1 MEIEYNGKTYI
12 WDETKEWWEQE
23 EETQKMAA
31 QIISEI
37 TNEPCILQETEQTG
51 SSFRITYQEYKW
63 NGLIVGVRPLY
74 MYPKEHEKNGQ
85 ISKTSYTLRYEQI

>member
-1 MEIEYNGKTYI
+1 MEITYENKTYI
-12 WDETKEWWEQE
+12 WQDDKEWWEQE
-23 EETQKMAA
+23 EEVQEVATKLINQ
-31 QIISEI
+31 I
-37 TNEPCILQETEQTG
+37 TNTPCTYQETESTG

-63 NGLIVGVRPLY
+63 NGIIVGVRPLY